1 MRILVLHREG
11 EARAGAVAAL
21 RAGGFEAAAVGDRA
35 AAEQA
40 LAERALA
47 GAAYDG
53 LVADDVALVSA
64 LRQGGETIPV
74 LVLTAGDDGA
84 TLVQYG
90 ADDYLVWPVDPAE
103 IVERVRS
110 ICRAPVA
117 APVPGAERFAV
128 DGAEYAVLELLLRTP
143 GAVVTRARLERECG
157 AGVDE
162 VVERLRARAGDT
174 LRIEAVRGIGYRVHE
189 TEEGRR

>member
-11 EARAGAVAAL
+11 EARAGAVSAL
-21 RAGGFEAAAVGDRA
+21 RAAGFEAAAVGDRA
-35 AAEQA
+35 AAEQ
-40 LAERALA
+40 ALA

-64 LRQGGETIPV
+64 LRQGGETIPA
-74 LVLTAGDDGA
+74 LVLSAEGDGA
-84 TLVQYG
+84 ALVQYG

-110 ICRAPVA
+110 MCRAPVA
-117 APVPGAERFAV
+117 APVPGARRFAV

-162 VVERLRARAGDT
+162 VVERLRARVGDA
-174 LRIEAVRGIGYRVHE
+174 LRIEAVRGIGFRVHE
-189 TEEGRR
+189 TEAGRR